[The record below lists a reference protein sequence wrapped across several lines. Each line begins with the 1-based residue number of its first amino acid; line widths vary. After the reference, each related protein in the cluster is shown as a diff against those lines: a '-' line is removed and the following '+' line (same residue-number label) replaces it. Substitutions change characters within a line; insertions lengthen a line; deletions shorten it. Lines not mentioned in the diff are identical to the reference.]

1 MNNDDEKPVKN
12 NPSGN
17 KLSALA
23 HRYYP
28 REYTTTQ
35 KTQAIPF
42 KYFSFHIRIIDEN
55 YLFQFFHLTESIDF
69 HLEAGLL
76 ELLN

>member
-55 YLFQFFHLTESIDF
+55 CLF
-69 HLEAGLL
+69 
-76 ELLN
+76 